1 MKNLSVYGT
10 VIFGALLSACSDQAV
25 PPKVAAGEQSEA
37 SADSSFRLKSEL
49 DMSGHPIAKLA
60 EFRVQALTA
69 DKVERVKKTL
79 AQFTD
84 ADVAEIKKRGEVNVM
99 RFGRLKTPAFSAAEM
114 IEIYDDGQSLRLP
127 AFNYTLSYTTLKKYL
142 LAIPSQAATD
152 PSVRLAKALQA
163 KVESLSAKIT
173 LPDWISRVGSSFRSE
188 TDDSKRACIVKALE
202 TLGQIDFSSFSEK
215 TFEDIYVTGNLDGE
229 LRTSIH
235 DDTLWVDC
243 RSTATA
249 IAEVVRSSPDFV
261 PVEEN

>member
-1 MKNLSVYGT
+1 MKNLGVYGT
-10 VIFGALLSACSDQAV
+10 IIFGALLTACSDQAV
-25 PPKVAAGEQSEA
+25 PSKVGAGAQSEA

-84 ADVAEIKKRGEVNVM
+84 ADVAEIKKRGEFGAI
-99 RFGRLKTPAFSAAEM
+99 RFGRFKTPAFNAAEM
-114 IEIYDDGQSLRLP
+114 IQIYEDGQSIRLP
-127 AFNYTLSYTTLKKYL
+127 ALNYTLSYASLKKYL

-152 PSVRLAKALQA
+152 PSVRLAKAFEE
-163 KVESLSAKIT
+163 KVDSLSAKVT
-173 LPDWISRVGSSFRSE
+173 LPDWISRVGVLSLGE
-188 TDDSKRACIVKALE
+188 ADDTKRACIVKALE
-202 TLGQIDFSSFSEK
+202 SLAQIDFASFSEK